1 MDKIMMDN
9 KWIKLGALFGIIA
22 GALIILLG
30 IYFTPDFVARNL
42 SPDGILEPSTV
53 SKINSIRMGAAITGL
68 LILIFSIAFIVNMK
82 FDNKYNSI
90 MVGLIAFV
98 CLGIAAVHIYKI
110 VSIGLVNRDG
120 GYYIQNSKMV
130 LNGMH
135 IINDLRLLYTPL
147 IFHSFAFWMKLLG
160 TSYTGILLLL
170 QFVNLANAILMF
182 LLLMRYSVQRVL
194 GFFISLSYFS
204 YVLTI
209 EGRGIY
215 IEPFQIFFVLL
226 AYYIFLKKPDSI
238 LRSGVVGFLIGIS
251 IMYKQYSLI
260 FLISALVMIFI
271 ANRKNVLHAIKGCVV
286 LLMMSILSV
295 LIFCLI
301 FDLPIIDSISLWIG
315 PRAGKFAASGGQ
327 RMYEN
332 VALINKYRI
341 ISYLSILVIFGYL
354 SYKIRSEICTYVF
367 PFYLF
372 STVFFTIRPY
382 AHYYQ
387 LAIVWQFLVMGL
399 MINFL
404 LFNRDESKIVD
415 KRRLNSIIGPILLCY
430 LLFFTIK
437 PIIYTDYT
445 GRFWWSHYWKLAN
458 KKKNEV
464 KIAKQIN
471 QIFPKGSRVLIFKDH
486 EYYVYCDLLYPVNNK
501 GWPTSYEYLDKSVV
515 DNVVVTGKN
524 VRFYVTAGHR
534 VIYPEK
540 ICKRLIEDG
549 YIEILQPNNNYARFF
564 TKHNNLK

>member
-1 MDKIMMDN
+1 
-9 KWIKLGALFGIIA
+9 
-22 GALIILLG
+22 
-30 IYFTPDFVARNL
+30 
-42 SPDGILEPSTV
+42 
-53 SKINSIRMGAAITGL
+53 MGAAITGL

-90 MVGLIAFV
+90 VVGLIAFV

-135 IINDLRLLYTPL
+135 IINDLQLLYTPL
-147 IFHSFAFWMKLLG
+147 IFHSLAFWMKLFG

-182 LLLMRYSVQRVL
+182 LLLMRHSVQRVL

-301 FDLPIIDSISLWIG
+301 
-315 PRAGKFAASGGQ
+315 R
-327 RMYEN
+327 
-332 VALINKYRI
+332 NKYHNK
-341 ISYLSILVIFGYL
+341 S
-354 SYKIRSEICTYVF
+354 TY
-367 PFYLF
+367 
-372 STVFFTIRPY
+372 
-382 AHYYQ
+382 
-387 LAIVWQFLVMGL
+387 
-399 MINFL
+399 
-404 LFNRDESKIVD
+404 
-415 KRRLNSIIGPILLCY
+415 
-430 LLFFTIK
+430 
-437 PIIYTDYT
+437 
-445 GRFWWSHYWKLAN
+445 
-458 KKKNEV
+458 
-464 KIAKQIN
+464 
-471 QIFPKGSRVLIFKDH
+471 
-486 EYYVYCDLLYPVNNK
+486 
-501 GWPTSYEYLDKSVV
+501 
-515 DNVVVTGKN
+515 
-524 VRFYVTAGHR
+524 
-534 VIYPEK
+534 
-540 ICKRLIEDG
+540 
-549 YIEILQPNNNYARFF
+549 
-564 TKHNNLK
+564 